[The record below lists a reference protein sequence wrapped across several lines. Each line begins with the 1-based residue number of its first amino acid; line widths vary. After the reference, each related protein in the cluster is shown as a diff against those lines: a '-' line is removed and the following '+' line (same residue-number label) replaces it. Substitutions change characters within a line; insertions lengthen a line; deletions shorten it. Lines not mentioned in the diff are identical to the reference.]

1 MTLNRANLNALQ
13 AEKKEKESNTIQEDE
28 HGRRQQLDPVSR
40 DR

>member
-1 MTLNRANLNALQ
+1 MLNQANLNALQ

-28 HGRRQQLDPVSR
+28 HGRRQLDPVSR